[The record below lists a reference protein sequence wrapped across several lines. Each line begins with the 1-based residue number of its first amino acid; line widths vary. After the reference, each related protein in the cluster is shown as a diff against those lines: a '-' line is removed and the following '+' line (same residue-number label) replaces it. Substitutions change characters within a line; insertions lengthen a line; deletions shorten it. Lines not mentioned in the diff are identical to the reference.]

1 MIPTFRHHFIFAA
14 LILLLGFGCVGVSP
28 PSTSTTEDGPG
39 WVDRTLASL
48 TLEEKAGQLV
58 HVWTMLPYHAEDSE
72 DWQALTRLIRDRKIG
87 GLIASIG
94 DAYAYPVQLNKLQ
107 AMAKVPL
114 LVGADF
120 EWGVGMRIRRST
132 TFPRSMAVGA
142 TRNPRYAYEVGRIT
156 AVEGRAIGI
165 HQNYAPT
172 VDVNN
177 NPKNPV
183 INTRA
188 FGDDVRLVT
197 DMGVAFAKGTQ
208 DGGMISTAKHFPG
221 HGDTDVDTHLG
232 LSTLNFSRTRLDTFE
247 LPPFRE
253 VIKAGV
259 RSVMVGHLAVPAVD
273 STTQTPATV
282 SLRLTTD
289 LLQREL
295 GFEGLIVT
303 DAMVMHGVSTR
314 YHPGEAVVKALQAG
328 IDLVLMPVD
337 ADIAIDAIVAAV
349 RRGALTEE
357 RIDRSVR
364 KLLAAKQGA
373 GLDRDRFV
381 DVDKVASI
389 INRREHQLMALEIAR
404 KAVTVLGNGTAV
416 VPLSKV
422 DTRRIA
428 DVVVTDEVDPDDG
441 AQFDRHLKSRWDGPV
456 DFMQLD
462 PASNVTAHDSIVARA
477 SRADVIVVQLHL
489 FTRSGAMSGFVEP
502 KQAALVKRLANLR
515 KPMIGVSFG
524 NPYVA
529 MDLPAFDAYVCGYS
543 DGDVMQQAMA
553 EVLFAEE
560 PALGKLPVN
569 IPGRYAY
576 GDGLTYPKTTLR
588 RAMPEEAGLSSER
601 LRNVD
606 AVMQQAVRDSAFP
619 GGVVLALRNGYI
631 IYHKAFGGLDYS
643 IYPPAMQPNTIFDLA
658 SVTKVV
664 STTTA
669 VMRLV
674 DEKKIALNDKVT
686 KFIPE
691 FGQKGKGDITLYH
704 LMVHNSGLPAWRK
717 FYEFCDTPQQV
728 RDSVY
733 ATPLA
738 YRTGDSTLY
747 SDLGLI
753 TMQAVVERASG
764 TTLDRYVDSVFFKPL
779 GMKTTMYNPPASL
792 RDRIA
797 PTEVDVTWKKTGV
810 AVQGRVH
817 DENAATLGGV
827 SGHAGLFSTASDMAI
842 LMQMLL
848 SGGTYGG
855 TRYLEEPTVRQFTT
869 RQADGSSRG
878 IGWDTKTGERSF
890 SGRLSSLRTFLHTG
904 FTGTSVVGDPES
916 GIAVILLTNRVH
928 PTRANNKL
936 GQVRPQV
943 HNAIFEA
950 LVKENP

>member
-1 MIPTFRHHFIFAA
+1 MIATLRPSFTIASFL
-14 LILLLGFGCVGVSP
+14 LILGFGCIGVSP
-28 PSTSTTEDGPG
+28 PSGSAADHGQD
-39 WVDRTLASL
+39 WVDNTLASL
-48 TLEEKAGQLV
+48 TLEEKAAQLV
-58 HVWTMLPYHAEDSE
+58 HVWTLLPYHAEDSE
-72 DWQALTRLIRDRKIG
+72 EWQELTRLIRERKIG

-94 DAYAYPVQLNKLQ
+94 DVYAYPVQINRLQ

-114 LVGADF
+114 LVAADF

-132 TFPRSMAVGA
+132 TFPRSMAIGA

-156 AVEGRAIGI
+156 ALEGRSIGI

-172 VDVNN
+172 IDVNN

-197 DMGVAFAKGTQ
+197 DMGVAFAKGTH
-208 DGGMISTAKHFPG
+208 DGGMIATAKHFPG

-232 LSTLNFSRTRLDTFE
+232 LSTLSFSRTRLDTFE

-253 VIKAGV
+253 LIKAGV

-273 STTQTPATV
+273 STPQTPATV
-282 SLRLTTD
+282 SRALTTE
-289 LLQREL
+289 LLQKEL
-295 GFEGLIVT
+295 GFDGLIVT

-328 IDLVLMPVD
+328 NDLILMPVD
-337 ADIAIDAIVAAV
+337 ADVAIDAIVAAV
-349 RRGALTEE
+349 GRGELAEE
-357 RIDRSVR
+357 RIDHSVR
-364 KLLAAKQGA
+364 KLLVAKQEA
-373 GLDRDRFV
+373 GLDHDRFV
-381 DVDKVASI
+381 DINKVSSV

-404 KAVTVLGNGTAV
+404 HAVTVLGNGTQL

-422 DTRRIA
+422 DARRVA
-428 DVVVTDEVDPDDG
+428 DVVITDEIDPEDG
-441 AQFDRHLKSRWDGPV
+441 VLFDRHFRSRWAGPV

-462 PASNVTAHDSIVARA
+462 PGSNATAYDSVVAKA
-477 SRADVIVVQLHL
+477 SRADLIAVQLHL

-502 KQAALVKRLANLR
+502 KQAALVKRLADLK

-529 MDLPAFDAYVCGYS
+529 MDLPVFDAYICGYS
-543 DGDVMQQAMA
+543 DGDVVQQAMA

-576 GDGLTYPKTTLR
+576 GDGLSYPKTTLR
-588 RAMPEEAGLSSER
+588 RAMPEEAGMSSDA
-601 LRNVD
+601 LRTVD

-619 GGVVLALRNGYI
+619 GGVVLVLRNGAI
-631 IYHKAFGGLDYS
+631 VYHKAFGGMEYGV
-643 IYPPAMQPNTIFDLA
+643 YPQAVQTNTIYDLA

-664 STTTA
+664 STTSA

-674 DEKKIALNDKVT
+674 DEKRLALSDKVT
-686 KFIPE
+686 KYVPA
-691 FGQKGKGDITLYH
+691 FGQNGKGEITLYN

-717 FYEFCDTPQQV
+717 FYEFCETPQDV

-733 ATPLA
+733 ATPLI
-738 YRTGDSTLY
+738 YRTGDSTVY

-753 TMQAVVERASG
+753 TMQAVVERAAG
-764 TTLDRYVDSVFFKPL
+764 TTLDRYVDSVFFKSL
-779 GMKTTMYNPPASL
+779 GMRSTMYNPPASL
-792 RDRIA
+792 RERIA

-810 AVQGRVH
+810 AVRARVH
-817 DENAATLGGV
+817 DENAAVLGGV
-827 SGHAGLFSTASDMAI
+827 SGHAGLFSTASDLAI
-842 LMQMLL
+842 FMQMMLN
-848 SGGTYGG
+848 GGTYGG
-855 TRYLEEPTVRQFTT
+855 TRYLQEATVRQFTT
-869 RQADGSSRG
+869 RQSDQSSRG
-878 IGWDTKTGERSF
+878 IGWDTKFGDRSF
-890 SGRLSSLRTFLHTG
+890 SGRYTSQRTFLHTG

-916 GIAVILLTNRVH
+916 GVAVILLTNRVY

-936 GQVRPQV
+936 AQVRPQV

-950 LVKENP
+950 IKKESE

>member
-1 MIPTFRHHFIFAA
+1 MLAILRQFSVVAA
-14 LILLLGFGCVGVSP
+14 LLLILGFGCVGVSP
-28 PSTSTTEDGPG
+28 PSGSATDNGPG

-48 TLEEKAGQLV
+48 TLEEKAAQLV
-58 HVWTMLPYHAEDSE
+58 HVWSLLPYHPEDSE
-72 DWQALTRLIRDRKIG
+72 DWQELTRLIRDRKIG

-94 DAYAYPVQLNKLQ
+94 DVYAYPVQINKLQ

-114 LVGADF
+114 LVAADF

-132 TFPRSMAVGA
+132 TFPRSMAIGA

-156 AVEGRAIGI
+156 ALEGRAIGI

-172 VDVNN
+172 IDVNN

-208 DGGMISTAKHFPG
+208 DGGMIATAKHFPG
-221 HGDTDVDTHLG
+221 HGDTDIDTHLG
-232 LSTLNFSRTRLDTFE
+232 LSTLSFSRTRLDTFE

-253 VIKAGV
+253 LIKAGV

-273 STTQTPATV
+273 STPQTPATV
-282 SLRLTTD
+282 STGLTTE

-295 GFEGLIVT
+295 GFDGLIVT

-328 IDLVLMPVD
+328 NDLILMPVD
-337 ADIAIDAIVAAV
+337 ADVAIDAIVAAV
-349 RRGALTEE
+349 RRGDLTEE

-364 KLLAAKQGA
+364 KLLVAKQEA
-373 GLDRDRFV
+373 GLDHDRFV
-381 DVDKVASI
+381 DVNKVASV

-404 KAVTVLGNGTAV
+404 KAVTVLGNGTGL

-422 DTRRIA
+422 DRRRIA
-428 DVVVTDEVDPDDG
+428 DVVITDEVDPEDG
-441 AQFDRHLKSRWDGPV
+441 VQFDRHLKSRWTGPV

-462 PASNVTAHDSIVARA
+462 PGSNVTAYDSVVAKA
-477 SRADVIVVQLHL
+477 LRADLIVVQLHL

-502 KQAALVKRLANLR
+502 KQAALVKRLADLK
-515 KPMIGVSFG
+515 KPIIGVSFG

-529 MDLPAFDAYVCGYS
+529 MDLPTFDAYVCGYS

-560 PALGKLPVN
+560 PAVGKLPVN
-569 IPGRYAY
+569 IPGRFVY
-576 GDGLTYPKTTLR
+576 GDGFSYPKLTLR
-588 RAMPEEAGLSSER
+588 RAMPEEAGMSSEA
-601 LRNVD
+601 LRKVD
-606 AVMQQAVRDSAFP
+606 AVMQEAVRDSAFP
-619 GGVVLALRNGYI
+619 GGVVLAVRSGAI
-631 IYHKAFGGLDYS
+631 VYHKAFGGMDYS
-643 IYPPAMQPNTIFDLA
+643 VYPQAVQANTIYDLA
-658 SVTKVV
+658 SVTKVA
-664 STTTA
+664 STTSA

-674 DEKKIALNDKVT
+674 DEKRLSLDDNVT
-686 KFIPE
+686 RYVPA
-691 FGQKGKGDITLYH
+691 FGQKGKGDITLYN

-717 FYEFCDTPQQV
+717 FYEFCETPQQV

-738 YRTGDSTLY
+738 YRTGDSTVY

-753 TMQAVVERASG
+753 TMQAVVEKAAG

-779 GMKTTMYNPPASL
+779 GMRTTMYNPPASL

-810 AVQGRVH
+810 AVRARVH

-827 SGHAGLFSTASDMAI
+827 SGHAGLFSTASDLAI
-842 LMQMLL
+842 FMQMLL
-848 SGGTYGG
+848 NGGTYGG
-855 TRYLEEPTVRQFTT
+855 TRYIEEATVRQFTT
-869 RQADGSSRG
+869 RQSDRSSRA
-878 IGWDTKTGERSF
+878 IGWDTKSGERSF
-890 SGRLSSLRTFLHTG
+890 SGRYTSQRTFLHTG

-916 GIAVILLTNRVH
+916 GVAVILLTNRVY

-936 GQVRPQV
+936 GLVRPQV
-943 HNAIFEA
+943 HDAIFEA
-950 LVKENP
+950 VQR